1 MGEGQPARDHLLV
14 RVCGQVAQPF
24 LFEQASQ
31 QPAAHLPPAPPSP
44 SVCRSRSASEVAFN
58 MTIVAYENS
67 TVNRSLWDVGN
78 TFIVCRGGHVWP
90 GAQVSLVE

>member
-1 MGEGQPARDHLLV
+1 
-14 RVCGQVAQPF
+14 
-24 LFEQASQ
+24 
-31 QPAAHLPPAPPSP
+31 
-44 SVCRSRSASEVAFN
+44 

-78 TFIVCRGGHVWP
+78 TFIVSRGGHVWP